1 MSVVDGSYNHPMK
14 TEEHASMLLAGGI
27 MGQGYQCGQLWGAA
41 LAAGARAYQLHGMD
55 PLAESAAV
63 TASQRLAEAF
73 QSRYR
78 SINCSDVTQLDWKN
92 GQGKQILR
100 FFLRGGPIR
109 CFTMTADYSRVAL
122 DHLDF
127 LFADYREEAPEPPV
141 SCTAELARKAG
152 VSEMHAVMAAGLAG
166 GIGLSG
172 GACGAL
178 GTAFW
183 LRELTRGG
191 PLQSS
196 QGQAGGGGFD
206 LNSAEGNALIEHYL
220 ETTDYEFECARVT
233 GRKFENVADHAG
245 YLRAGG
251 CAHIIEA
258 LSEYHRS
265 ISS

>member
-1 MSVVDGSYNHPMK
+1 MF
-14 TEEHASMLLAGGI
+14 LAGGI

-41 LAAGARAYQLHGMD
+41 LAAGARAYQLYGTGH
-55 PLAESAAV
+55 LAESAAV

-92 GQGKQILR
+92 GQGKQVLR

-122 DHLDF
+122 DHLDS
-127 LFADYREEAPEPPV
+127 LFADYREEAPAPPV

-172 GACGAL
+172 GACGVL

-191 PLQSS
+191 T
-196 QGQAGGGGFD
+196 AAGGFD
-206 LNSAEGNALIEHYL
+206 LNNAEGNALIEHYL

-245 YLRAGG
+245 YLRTGG
-251 CAHIIEA
+251 CAHVIEA
-258 LSEYHRS
+258 LSKNLRS
-265 ISS
+265 TSS